1 MSVEASNVSQSPPP
15 VPPPVP
21 PTIPGPMI
29 SRDAPGATA
38 ALVLG
43 IISVVF
49 NIPIVGLILALIG
62 LSKARNAKA
71 MCDANPGCY
80 SNAGVAQAG
89 MILSIIG
96 IVLGS
101 ISTLCG
107 CGYFAFVGLAIMGA
121 ASGAGSGP

>member
-1 MSVEASNVSQSPPP
+1 MTQL
-15 VPPPVP
+15 P

-29 SRDAPGATA
+29 SREAPGATA
-38 ALVLG
+38 SLVLG

-49 NIPIVGLILALIG
+49 NIPLVGLILALVG
-62 LSKARNAKA
+62 LSKARSAKA
-71 MCDANPGCY
+71 LCDAHPGMF

-96 IVLGS
+96 ICLGG

-107 CGYFAFVGLAIMGA
+107 CGYFAIIIMALRGA
-121 ASGAGSGP
+121 AGAGGGAGP